1 MNLFILYH
9 NCKSL
14 KVTIQLFTVSF
25 IFIPSLVKLYLCYTA
40 PNYLIFLDYSLT
52 TTTPKQVPYISTSWL
67 CGSSSNFDLY
77 YKCLQGSWEEWRA
90 PVQLSI
96 LGSCPEGG
104 GGAGLGYGIILT
116 KLKGKWWVLSSF
128 QINYIILN
136 KRV

>member
-52 TTTPKQVPYISTSWL
+52 STTPKQVPYISTSWL
-67 CGSSSNFDLY
+67 CGSSNFDLY
-77 YKCLQGSWEEWRA
+77 YRCLQGSWEEWRA

-104 GGAGLGYGIILT
+104 GGRVGVWNNFNKIKRKMVSFKQFSD
-116 KLKGKWWVLSSF
+116 KLYNFK
-128 QINYIILN
+128 
-136 KRV
+136 